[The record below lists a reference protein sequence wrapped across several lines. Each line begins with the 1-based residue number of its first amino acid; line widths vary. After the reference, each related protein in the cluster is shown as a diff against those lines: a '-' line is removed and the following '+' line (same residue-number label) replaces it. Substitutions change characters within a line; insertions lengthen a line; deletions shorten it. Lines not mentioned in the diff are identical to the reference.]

1 MDGVTNIFNI
11 SGNYIDKQYIAA
23 QYVQLPSTP
32 INNTPIQTTA
42 TDINCDVSNP
52 PSATK
57 RPTRKPKTNKLIDN
71 TFKYR
76 YLDSHSQRIIRLYQQ
91 LQSGQ
96 CIAQDTTPEDF
107 SSIFSGKPSNVKVK
121 WLQDTSLLFALIKQI
136 NDRSLIEKPTR
147 PGIWEITQSH
157 FVNKDSR
164 PFTYLRS
171 QKLPN
176 KAKATIT
183 MLVNIIDPSIKEDY

>member
-1 MDGVTNIFNI
+1 MEQEAKIYVHGD
-11 SGNYIDKQYIAA
+11 
-23 QYVQLPSTP
+23 YVQNKTVEHE
-32 INNTPIQTTA
+32 IGNVAQGGIGIQIITNHHYNEKAVEEQKLSKPTT
-42 TDINCDVSNP
+42 
-52 PSATK
+52 
-57 RPTRKPKTNKLIDN
+57 TRKPKTNKLIDN

-76 YLDSHSQRIIRLYQQ
+76 YLDSEPLRIIKLYQQ

-147 PGIWEITQSH
+147 PGIWQITQSH
-157 FVNKDSR
+157 FVDKDSR
-164 PFTYLRS
+164 QFSNFNKLREP
-171 QKLPN
+171 K
-176 KAKATIT
+176 KANATIT
-183 MLVNIIDPSIKEDY
+183 KLVDIIDPSIKEDY